1 MKSIAL
7 AMDGGSQNGKQRTL
21 RAGRSQN
28 EFSAHPSPS
37 PHSEL
42 LARVWSSCVPPPAQ
56 AQATRAF

>member
-1 MKSIAL
+1 MSHGLIFSIKSCYEVNSL
-7 AMDGGSQNGKQRTL
+7 AMDGGSQNGKQRAL

-42 LARVWSSCVPPPAQ
+42 LARVWL
-56 AQATRAF
+56 